1 MEFRKVR
8 ALRGPNI
15 WAHFP
20 VLEAWVDLGPLK
32 DSPSDELPG
41 FNERLMAWLP
51 SLIEHRCSVG
61 TRGGFFERLR
71 RGTWQAHILEH
82 VALELQTLAGT
93 EVGFGRTRETSE
105 DGVYKV
111 ALEYEYEELG
121 RAALE
126 AARELCLAA
135 VHDRPFDL
143 EGTLTRLRELAQS
156 LRPDPIVAALTQ
168 VAKQRRIPV
177 YQLEDEPVLIFG
189 HGKYQQ
195 RLSLDAIDRATSR
208 LTPFWINS
216 SPMDRRAAFPSRP
229 SPASTA
235 RRRRRG

>member
-1 MEFRKVR
+1 MEFRNIR
-8 ALRGPNI
+8 ALRSPNI

-20 VLEAWVDLGPLK
+20 VLEAWLDLGPLK

-93 EVGFGRTRETSE
+93 DVGFGRTRETSE

-111 ALEYEYEELG
+111 ALEYEYEALG
-121 RAALE
+121 RAVWKRRVNSAWP
-126 AARELCLAA
+126 
-135 VHDRPFDL
+135 PF
-143 EGTLTRLRELAQS
+143 T
-156 LRPDPIVAALTQ
+156 IV
-168 VAKQRRIPV
+168 
-177 YQLEDEPVLIFG
+177 
-189 HGKYQQ
+189 
-195 RLSLDAIDRATSR
+195 LST
-208 LTPFWINS
+208 W
-216 SPMDRRAAFPSRP
+216 
-229 SPASTA
+229 TA
-235 RRRRRG
+235 H